1 MCQNVS
7 EFDFCKA
14 FDKVP
19 HRPLIDQLSNLGLDN
34 HIIQWITSY
43 LTERKQRVVLNG
55 ETSETACVL
64 SGVPQGSGPSDICGW
79 GYESPHFWRQ
89 SISSICRRYLTLS
102 ANFKSGRLV
111 FSYALL
117 QRDIDNIDSWVSGN
131 YLLRYSDTFCSTLQY
146 HFANVQSQKGQEY
159 VHSYTRLLQN

>member
-55 ETSETACVL
+55 DTSEAACVL
-64 SGVPQGSGPSDICGW
+64 SGVTQGSVLLIYVDGVMNLPISGGSRLVLYADDILL
-79 GYESPHFWRQ
+79 YRP
-89 SISSICRRYLTLS
+89 ISCM
-102 ANFKSGRLV
+102 SGRLCIV
-111 FSYALL
+111 A
-117 QRDIDNIDSWVSGN
+117 
-131 YLLRYSDTFCSTLQY
+131 T
-146 HFANVQSQKGQEY
+146 
-159 VHSYTRLLQN
+159 